1 MMSNATKVSIWR
13 MSAPG
18 EVGTKA
24 RQLSRAERRAM
35 VEHMNPVLPISQQ
48 CRLLAVPRSSV
59 YRKLAKVS
67 AEDLAIMALIDRQ
80 YLGPITARAEWRH
93 GWRLRAKS
101 STVRRGQFTGGPVYM
116 GTIGVAAQRRFP
128 RQLAKRGNARL
139 RPHPHR
145 HHQPW
150 S

>member
-67 AEDLAIMALIDRQ
+67 AEDLAIVALIARQ
-80 YLGPITARAEWRH
+80 YLGPIPARAAWPH
-93 GWRLRAKS
+93 AWPPRAKS
-101 STVRRGQFTGGPVYM
+101 PSLRRAQFTGGPGYM
-116 GTIGVAAQRRFP
+116 GTIGVAPPRRFP
-128 RQLAKRGNARL
+128 RQL
-139 RPHPHR
+139 
-145 HHQPW
+145 
-150 S
+150 